1 MLMVNS
7 VDLLRLDLEGVH
19 ILLPYLVTALE
30 VILPERDLKIRST
43 NVTKNEVRRAGIKI
57 LVSML
62 GLPSHFQNLQIKEL
76 LPGCSKR
83 DPITFGTLKPRL
95 FHLAINALQVEEDAC
110 NTHIL
115 LGGLMFLVQDTIV
128 LENMENSQPQNQS
141 AEFEKPTAG
150 TVTASTVEIQIDQ
163 FLKVIKYERYLKKGP
178 NEIYLFF

>member
-7 VDLLRLDLEGVH
+7 IDLLRLDLEGVH

-30 VILPERDLKIRST
+30 VILPERDLKMRST

-83 DPITFGTLKPRL
+83 APIPFGSLKPRL

-115 LGGLMFLVQDTIV
+115 LGGLMFLVQDTLV
-128 LENMENSQPQNQS
+128 LENMESELEDRQPQNPS
-141 AEFEKPTAG
+141 AEFEKSSAG
-150 TVTASTVEIQIDQ
+150 TVTVLIQVDK
-163 FLKVIKYERYLKKGP
+163 FSKVFN
-178 NEIYLFF
+178 NEHFFKRP